1 MLSSR
6 GRARM
11 AKKRS
16 DEKPGPPPSSVAGPL
31 ASVPP
36 DLLKLLDEPVIM
48 HLGTR
53 NAALEPMSILAF
65 GVERVGDGRELTVF
79 VPAATSAETLA
90 NLRDNGQLALAIV
103 RPTDH
108 RSLQIK
114 GAWLGERRTAEADH
128 ERLSRYRD
136 DLSEEMGLVGVPRSI
151 WRRLLWWPA
160 VALRM
165 EVREVFVQTPGRG
178 AGRRLDD
185 KGGAA

>member
-1 MLSSR
+1 
-6 GRARM
+6 M

-16 DEKPGPPPSSVAGPL
+16 ADKPSSAPPAAANAGPL
-31 ASVPP
+31 AAVPP
-36 DLLKLLDEPVIM
+36 DLLKLFDEPTIM

-53 NAALEPMSILAF
+53 NAALEPIETLAF
-65 GVERVGDGRELTVF
+65 GVELVGDGREVTVF
-79 VPAATSAETLA
+79 VPTVLSPPTLA
-90 NLRDNGQLALAIV
+90 NLRDNGQMALNVV

-114 GAWLGERRTAEADH
+114 GVWLGERRTTEADQQKLARFS
-128 ERLSRYRD
+128 ESLT
-136 DLSEEMGLVGVPRSI
+136 EEMGLVGIPRSI

-165 EVREVFVQTPGRG
+165 EIWEVFVQTPGRG

-185 KGGAA
+185 VGRAP